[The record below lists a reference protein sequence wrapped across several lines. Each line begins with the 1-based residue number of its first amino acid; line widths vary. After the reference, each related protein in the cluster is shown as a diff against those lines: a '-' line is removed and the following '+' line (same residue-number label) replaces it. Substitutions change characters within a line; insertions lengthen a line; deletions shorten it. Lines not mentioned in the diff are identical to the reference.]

1 MGLAFLIIYA
11 VSLCCILIYSISQG
25 DLTLRYLRSK
35 KSTPQQ
41 DPKSPENWPYVT
53 IQLPVFNERYVIER
67 LIRKVVQM
75 DYPADRLEIQVLD
88 DSTDDSLEVARI
100 IIEEVAKNGVDIKH
114 ILRGD
119 RSGFKAGVLA
129 YGMKMAKGEFFAIF
143 DADFLP
149 EKDFLKKTIP
159 HFEVGVGAVQARWT
173 HLNEDY
179 SALTKLQAFG
189 LDGHFRI
196 EQQGRDS
203 SKSFINFNGT
213 AGVWRKQCIEAA
225 GGWSSDTLTEDLD
238 LSYRAQLAGW
248 RFKYLENYTTPA
260 EIPAAIQAVK
270 SQQYRWNK
278 GGAENARK
286 NLLKVLRSGLP
297 FRVKAH
303 AFFHLLNTSI
313 FFFILTSAL
322 CSVPLV
328 EYLWTEKIDP
338 RILAFTFSFFL
349 GFLVLTFFYW
359 TAFKQNHPNRLL
371 AGLKFALIFPR
382 FVSLSMGLSWHNT
395 IAVAEGFLGRKT
407 PFVRTP
413 KFNVVKK
420 SDSMANNRYMSF
432 NWNSVSI
439 IEGILALY
447 FAYGIYLGI
456 HLEYFSF
463 LPFHIL
469 LSLGFGAVFIYSIR
483 HSLNG

>member
-1 MGLAFLIIYA
+1 
-11 VSLCCILIYSISQG
+11 SQG
-25 DLTLRYLRSK
+25 DLTMRYLRSK
-35 KSTPQQ
+35 KVPQ
-41 DPKSPENWPYVT
+41 KEPEQPEVWPMVT

-67 LIRKVVQM
+67 LIRKVAKM
-75 DYPADRLEIQVLD
+75 DYPSDKLEIQVLD
-88 DSTDDSLEVARI
+88 DSTDDSLDVARTI
-100 IIEEVAKNGVDIKH
+100 IDEIAKEGIDIKH
-114 ILRGD
+114 VLRED
-119 RSGFKAGVLA
+119 RSGFKAGALA
-129 YGMKMAKGEFFAIF
+129 YGMKVAKGEFLAVF

-159 HFEVGVGAVQARWT
+159 HFKDEVGAVQARWA

-203 SKSFINFNGT
+203 SNSFINFNGT
-213 AGVWRKQCIEAA
+213 AGVWRKQCIEDA

-248 RFKYLENYTTPA
+248 QFHYMEGYTAPA

-286 NLLKVLRSGLP
+286 NLGNVLRSDLP

-303 AFFHLLNTSI
+303 AFFHLMNTSI
-313 FFFILTSAL
+313 FFFILISAL

-328 EYLWTEKIDP
+328 EYLWVENIDP
-338 RILAFTFSFFL
+338 RILAFTFLFFF
-349 GFLVLTFFYW
+349 GFLILTFFYW
-359 TAFKQNHPNRLL
+359 TAFKQNHSNKFL
-371 AGLKFALIFPR
+371 AGLKFASIFPR
-382 FVSLSMGLSWHNT
+382 FLSLSMGLSWHNT
-395 IAVAEGFLGRKT
+395 VAVAEGFLGRKT
-407 PFVRTP
+407 PFIRTP

-420 SDSMANNRYMSF
+420 TDSMANNRYMSF
-432 NWNSVSI
+432 NLSSVSFV
-439 IEGILALY
+439 EGILALY
-447 FAYGIYLGI
+447 FAYGIYMGI
-456 HLEYFSF
+456 RLEYFSF
-463 LPFHIL
+463 LPFHLL
-469 LSLGFGAVFIYSIR
+469 LSLGFGSVFVYSIR
-483 HSLNG
+483 HSLNR

>member
-25 DLTLRYLRSK
+25 DLTMRYLRSK
-35 KSTPQQ
+35 KVPQ
-41 DPKSPENWPYVT
+41 KEPEQPEVWPVVT

-67 LIRKVVQM
+67 LIRKVAKM
-75 DYPADRLEIQVLD
+75 DYPSDKLEIQVLD
-88 DSTDDSLEVARI
+88 DSTDDSLDVARTI
-100 IIEEVAKNGVDIKH
+100 IDEIAKEGIDIKH
-114 ILRGD
+114 VLRED
-119 RSGFKAGVLA
+119 RSGFKAGALA
-129 YGMKMAKGEFFAIF
+129 YGMKVAKGEFLAVF

-159 HFEVGVGAVQARWT
+159 HFKDEVGAVQARWA

-203 SKSFINFNGT
+203 SNSFINFNGT
-213 AGVWRKQCIEAA
+213 AGVWRKQCIEDA

-248 RFKYLENYTTPA
+248 QFHYMEGYTAPA

-286 NLLKVLRSGLP
+286 NLGNVLRSDLP

-303 AFFHLLNTSI
+303 AFFHLMNTSI
-313 FFFILTSAL
+313 FFFILISAL

-328 EYLWTEKIDP
+328 EYLWVENIDP
-338 RILAFTFSFFL
+338 RILAFTFLFFF
-349 GFLVLTFFYW
+349 GFLILTFFYW
-359 TAFKQNHPNRLL
+359 TAFKQNHSNKFL
-371 AGLKFALIFPR
+371 AGLKFASIFPR
-382 FVSLSMGLSWHNT
+382 FLSLSMGLSWHNT
-395 IAVAEGFLGRKT
+395 VAVAEGFLGRKT
-407 PFVRTP
+407 PFIRTP

-420 SDSMANNRYMSF
+420 TDSMANNRYMSF
-432 NWNSVSI
+432 NLSSVSFV
-439 IEGILALY
+439 EGILALY
-447 FAYGIYLGI
+447 FAYGIYMGI
-456 HLEYFSF
+456 RLEYFSF
-463 LPFHIL
+463 LPFHLL
-469 LSLGFGAVFIYSIR
+469 LSLGFGSVFVYSIR
-483 HSLNG
+483 HSLNR

>member
-11 VSLCCILIYSISQG
+11 VSLFCILIYSISQG

-35 KSTPQQ
+35 KALKMEPEHPDEWPQ
-41 DPKSPENWPYVT
+41 VT
-53 IQLPVFNERYVIER
+53 IQLPVYNERYVIER
-67 LIRKVVQM
+67 LIRKVAKM
-75 DYPADRLEIQVLD
+75 DYPADKLEIQVLD
-88 DSTDDSLEVARI
+88 DSTDDSLDIARTTVNEI
-100 IIEEVAKNGVDIKH
+100 AENGIDIKH
-114 ILRGD
+114 VLRED
-119 RSGFKAGVLA
+119 RSGFKAGALA
-129 YGMKMAKGEFFAIF
+129 YGMKVAKGEFLAVF

-159 HFEVGVGAVQARWT
+159 HFKEGVGAVQVRWD

-203 SKSFINFNGT
+203 SNSFINFNGT
-213 AGVWRKQCIEAA
+213 AGVWRKQCIDEA

-248 RFKYLENYTTPA
+248 EFNYIEDYTAAA

-286 NLLKVLRSGLP
+286 NLLNVLRSDLP

-303 AFFHLLNTSI
+303 AFFHLMNTSI
-313 FFFILTSAL
+313 FFFILISAL

-328 EYLWTEKIDP
+328 EYLWIENIDP
-338 RILAFTFSFFL
+338 RILAFTFTFFF
-349 GFLVLTFFYW
+349 GFLILTFFYW
-359 TAFKQNHPNRLL
+359 TAFKQNHTNKFF
-371 AGLKFALIFPR
+371 AGLKFASIFPR
-382 FVSLSMGLSWHNT
+382 FLSLSMGLSWHNT
-395 IAVAEGFLGRKT
+395 VAVAEGFLGRKT
-407 PFVRTP
+407 PFIRTP

-432 NWNSVSI
+432 KLSSVSFV
-439 IEGILALY
+439 EGILAIY
-447 FAYGIYLGI
+447 FAYGFYMGI
-456 HLEYFSF
+456 RLEYFSF
-463 LPFHIL
+463 LPFHLL
-469 LSLGFGAVFIYSIR
+469 LSLGFGAVFIYSIC
-483 HSLNG
+483 HSLNR